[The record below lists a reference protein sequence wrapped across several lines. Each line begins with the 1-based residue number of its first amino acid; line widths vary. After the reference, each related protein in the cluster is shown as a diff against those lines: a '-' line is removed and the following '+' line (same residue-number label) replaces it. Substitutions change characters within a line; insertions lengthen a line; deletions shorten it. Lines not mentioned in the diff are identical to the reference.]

1 MAARFHFGLE
11 RVRDLRA
18 HTEEQAKE
26 QFAAS
31 LNHLAHGEAMLRA
44 AEHQLEQARLEQ
56 GAGVQDVAL
65 SGQDHLAHQ
74 AFVERL
80 ERSRRDAIVE
90 IQQREQ
96 RLADD
101 RHALA
106 RASQDREVLDKLK
119 ERQKTAH
126 LHEVD
131 RLERVEVD
139 DLAMQN
145 FVRRQAA

>member
-44 AEHQLEQARLEQ
+44 AEHQLELARKEQ
-56 GAGVQDVAL
+56 GHGAQQGAL
-65 SGQDHLAHQ
+65 SGRDLLAHQ

-80 ERSRRDAIVE
+80 ERSRLDAIIEV
-90 IQQREQ
+90 QQRESK
-96 RLADD
+96 LVYD
-101 RHALA
+101 RQALA
-106 RASQDREVLDKLK
+106 RASQEREVLDKLK
-119 ERQKTAH
+119 HRQKTAH
-126 LHEVD
+126 LAEV
-131 RLERVEVD
+131 ERVERVELD
-139 DLAMQN
+139 DMAMQN